1 MTTPDTIVL
10 KCSCC
15 DLPFATIQRGVLMVN
30 SRHHG
35 DKHVNVITLAEL
47 VSRLQPEGEQECQ
60 TTSQGSMS
68 LSRT

>member
-1 MTTPDTIVL
+1 MTPDTIVL

-35 DKHVNVITLAEL
+35 DKHVNVVTIRDLIEMLRKVTEEPVA
-47 VSRLQPEGEQECQ
+47 QPA
-60 TTSQGSMS
+60 
-68 LSRT
+68 